1 MALDCP
7 ALSFVCWQTTN
18 RNVKCQ
24 QVQLGDQLLL
34 GNVWKLL
41 GWVFAL
47 EGLQHWYMT
56 SWFATMCP
64 LQLFVLKIQRFVKP
78 FSFACFGSKWPSDM
92 WRCALRLPNGLLL
105 LVSFNPHRV
114 FSEPDIIWFSQTK
127 KPRTRPENNV
137 LCKGD
142 EGGTKEEKEDTE
154 KTFHFSSFW
163 FSLSL
168 LWSTLISIGPFW
180 DSGISPA
187 PPVKGLSNINF

>member
-34 GNVWKLL
+34 GNVWKQL

-47 EGLQHWYMT
+47 GGLQHALIHDLLICDDVPPPT
-56 SWFATMCP
+56 F
-64 LQLFVLKIQRFVKP
+64 FFKP

-105 LVSFNPHRV
+105 LVSFNPHRI

-137 LCKGD
+137 LCKGNK
-142 EGGTKEEKEDTE
+142 GGAKEAKEEKEDTE

-168 LWSTLISIGPFW
+168 LWSSLISNGPFW